1 MNEFRPKVF
10 LLRAL
15 IGVFVY
21 QGVLVVVGYGACVQ
35 YTRERGKDALVSEVC
50 PEITGRVENL
60 FSVATALT
68 DRDWETNTSTP

>member
-21 QGVLVVVGYGACVQ
+21 QGVLVVVEYGACVQ

-60 FSVATALT
+60 FSVATATILSLLGS
-68 DRDWETNTSTP
+68 DKLK

>member
-21 QGVLVVVGYGACVQ
+21 QGVLVVVGYATCAR
-35 YTRERGKDALVSEVC
+35 YTRERDKDALVSEVC

-60 FSVATALT
+60 FSVATATILSLLGS
-68 DRDWETNTSTP
+68 DKLK